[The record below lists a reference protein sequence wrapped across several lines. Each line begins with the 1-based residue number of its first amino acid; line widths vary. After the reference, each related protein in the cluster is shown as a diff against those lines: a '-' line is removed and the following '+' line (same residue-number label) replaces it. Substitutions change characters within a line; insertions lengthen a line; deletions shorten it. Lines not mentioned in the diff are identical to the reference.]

1 MSKKV
6 IYDYFG
12 DISEVTK
19 KSQRTAIK
27 SYENF
32 HGKTME
38 TLIEE
43 ALLEQK
49 NKVPYHELKVYERLV
64 DFRNFLVK
72 QGYSLNTIIHYFT
85 TIKSAYNKC
94 RVEIPRLPTLNTKR
108 AKKYDVIEFEQLLS
122 KEEIVEAS
130 SYMSLKSKARVMAMV
145 TGGLSNEECSV
156 LTTRQFIDDLYPYHQ
171 QDNDILALD
180 FLAKSDN
187 IVWVTKLIRQKTQ
200 KPYYAVMNPEAV
212 SIIAQSKLNE
222 KKLNPKLLP
231 SNKIYFNHTCARIN
245 DKLGFG
251 TAGAYRRF
259 RPHMM
264 RKFHATA
271 ISGAVLD
278 YEEQLEI
285 REIDELQGRGKTPT
299 QATYMKT
306 NKLKQK
312 LLYCKVMNN
321 VSLYNQYDYDFVD
334 GDVVVTRRDPF
345 KEVRKTREENKK
357 LRNEVLK
364 AQAPSE
370 KVESLIK
377 EMGFNNFK
385 KELTRLLEGE

>member
-27 SYENF
+27 SYEQF
-32 HGKTME
+32 HGESME

-49 NKVPYHELKVYERLV
+49 NKVPYHELKVYDRLV

-72 QGYSLNTIIHYFT
+72 EKYALNTIIHYFA

-108 AKKYDVIEFEQLLS
+108 AKKYDVIEFEQLLT
-122 KEEIVEAS
+122 KDEIVEAL
-130 SYMSLKSKARVMAMV
+130 SYLSLKAKARVMAMV

-171 QDNDILALD
+171 QNDDILALD

-187 IVWVTKLIRQKTQ
+187 IVWVTKIIRQKTK

-212 SIIAQSKLNE
+212 SIIAQSKLKE
-222 KKLNPKLLP
+222 KNLNPKLLP
-231 SNKIYFNHTCARIN
+231 SNKIYFNHTCKHVN
-245 DKLGFG
+245 DQLGFG
-251 TAGAYRRF
+251 TAGAYCRF

-321 VSLYNQYDYDFVD
+321 VSLFNQYDYELVD
-334 GDVVVTRRDPF
+334 DDVVVTRRDPF
-345 KEVRKTREENKK
+345 V
-357 LRNEVLK
+357 EVLK

-385 KELTRLLEGE
+385 RELTKLLEG